1 MKRPAPHRASLWLLG
16 GALLVLQ
23 VAGLCL
29 QARQSIQGVVA
40 IALLEGAA
48 YLAAVHCVRTLGLA
62 SHALTFILVVAAVL
76 RAMTVI
82 MPPYLS
88 SDMYRY
94 VWDGRVQG
102 AGINPYRYVPA
113 DEALTT
119 LRDDAIYPN
128 INRSG
133 YARTIYPPAAQ
144 MIYFA
149 VTRLSERVTAMKLAM
164 LAFEAVAIVL
174 LIGLLRRSGS
184 PVDQVLIYAWHPLT
198 VWEIAGSGHV
208 DAAMVAFLVLA
219 LWARQRRLPV
229 LCGLALAG
237 STLIKFFPLLLAPA
251 LYRRWDW
258 KMPTAFA
265 LAVLLLYVPYLS
277 VGWNVLGFLPNYWT
291 EERLASGSGFYLMN
305 LAGWLSGRSDL
316 PSLPYLA
323 AAAVCLA
330 TVALVAL
337 FARRPADDG
346 YLGASLTLAAV
357 FVLVATPHYPWYFLW
372 LLPLLCLVPYWP
384 MLLLTSA
391 SFLLYL
397 ALANRSPSM
406 ELLVNSLLYGLF
418 LIAIVIHL
426 GLRRWRRNPPEGPAV
441 ASGAPPARSP

>member
-1 MKRPAPHRASLWLLG
+1 LTRPALHRASLWVLG
-16 GALLVLQ
+16 GGLLALQ
-23 VAGLCL
+23 VAGLYL
-29 QARQSIQGVVA
+29 QARQSFQGVVT
-40 IALLEGAA
+40 IALLEGGV
-48 YLAAVHCVRTLGLA
+48 YLAAVHCVQRLGLA
-62 SHALTFILVVAAVL
+62 SRALTLILVVAALL
-76 RAMTVI
+76 RAMTVM

-113 DEALTT
+113 DEALTA

-164 LAFEAVAIVL
+164 LAFEAVAILL

-237 STLIKFFPLLLAPA
+237 STLIKFLPVVLAPA

-265 LAVLLLYVPYLS
+265 VAALLLYLPYLS
-277 VGWNVLGFLPNYWT
+277 VGWKVLGFLPSYWT
-291 EERLASGSGFYLMN
+291 EERLVSGSGFFLMN

-323 AAAVCLA
+323 AAAVGLG
-330 TVALVAL
+330 TVALAVL
-337 FARRPADDG
+337 FARRPADNG
-346 YLGASLTLAAV
+346 YLGGSLTLAAV

-397 ALANRSPSM
+397 ALANRSPAS

-418 LIAIVIHL
+418 LAAVVVHL
-426 GLRRWRRNPPEGPAV
+426 GIRRWRRTLAGPAV

>member
-1 MKRPAPHRASLWLLG
+1 
-16 GALLVLQ
+16 
-23 VAGLCL
+23 
-29 QARQSIQGVVA
+29 
-40 IALLEGAA
+40 
-48 YLAAVHCVRTLGLA
+48 
-62 SHALTFILVVAAVL
+62 
-76 RAMTVI
+76 MTVI

-113 DEALTT
+113 DEALTP

-229 LCGLALAG
+229 LCGLALTG

-258 KMPTAFA
+258 KMPAA
-265 LAVLLLYVPYLS
+265 LAMAALVLYLPYLS
-277 VGWNVLGFLPNYWT
+277 VGWKVLGFLPNYWT

-305 LAGWLSGRSDL
+305 LAGYLSGRSDL
-316 PSLPYLA
+316 PSLPYLVA
-323 AAAVCLA
+323 AALGLG
-330 TVALVAL
+330 TVALLVL
-337 FARRPADDG
+337 FARRPTDNG

-397 ALANRSPSM
+397 ALANRSPVM
-406 ELLVNSLLYGLF
+406 ELVVNSLLYGLF
-418 LIAIVIHL
+418 LAAVVVHL
-426 GLRRWRRNPPEGPAV
+426 GLRRWRRTLAGPAV